1 MRFRTLQTVAVP
13 MFLVLALAPLASF
26 AQTPAPDKPFQGT
39 GAAASPELRR
49 HHEMQPLM
57 DEMAAEVARM
67 RDRMAKGDMTP
78 AAARGMGAEMQE
90 LSAMMRRM
98 SGLIDRPT
106 MRAPEREQ
114 IEEMRRQLEALKKAH
129 P

>member
-1 MRFRTLQTVAVP
+1 
-13 MFLVLALAPLASF
+13 
-26 AQTPAPDKPFQGT
+26 
-39 GAAASPELRR
+39 
-49 HHEMQPLM
+49 MQPLM